1 LIAAK
6 RQPYMQNEIISVLS
20 EGLAASP
27 AGSAESNA
35 PRQAQDRLAA
45 LNLTRMSGIMWTH
58 KQEQGMKAWLL
69 AAAILLV
76 GFGCELPDS
85 ENTGTTGSDPTVL
98 EADPVTTNT
107 VVETDPVTTNAVSTN
122 TVDADDVQWALIKW
136 QGPSAEDATRV
147 MNLEADIESNGNY
160 VRFTYNKY
168 PWNEYALGCFF
179 VWDGSAWRG
188 GKFDWIRTGGQS
200 RKTLENIHDG
210 YNGLDAPSSGTKC
223 AFAWT
228 DGKTR
233 SNLAI
238 TTWP

>member
-1 LIAAK
+1 
-6 RQPYMQNEIISVLS
+6 
-20 EGLAASP
+20 
-27 AGSAESNA
+27 
-35 PRQAQDRLAA
+35 
-45 LNLTRMSGIMWTH
+45 MWTH

-76 GFGCELPDS
+76 GFGCELPES

-107 VVETDPVTTNAVSTN
+107 VVEADPVTTNAVSTN

-147 MNLEADIESNGNY
+147 MNLEADIESSGNY

-168 PWNEYALGCFF
+168 PWKEYAMGCFF

-200 RKTLENIHDG
+200 RKTLENIHAG
-210 YNGLDAPSSGTKC
+210 YNGLDEPSSGTKC

-238 TTWP
+238 TRWP